1 MAFIWAFDADGSLGL
16 NGETAF
22 VCAETGRTVSVSDS
36 NLLATSVFA
45 TDDFVSPSAE
55 SEESFGSA
63 AGECTLVYSDAIDED
78 SAVQSSKEFPS
89 ATSGEYGS
97 LGCSAD
103 STTFVSAESSTVFS
117 KAASTASPDIAGLA
131 TIPLSQADS
140 VVFSKTASKPLARKA
155 LGASYKAVA
164 KRPRRLAEV
173 SSGLE
178 DQQDEKLGVWY

>member
-117 KAASTASPDIAGLA
+117 K
-131 TIPLSQADS
+131 
-140 VVFSKTASKPLARKA
+140 TASKPLARKA
-155 LGASYKAVA
+155 LGASYKAVP